1 MNLLKTNF
9 LKKYK
14 DVTLWPFLFVENR
27 EYANHAVFINQETI
41 HAAQQKELF
50 LILFYIWYRIHCLIQ
65 LLMVK
70 NHLLAYRNMVFERE
84 TYFHKSHLEYV
95 KKRKLF
101 SFLKMYRKK
110 HAHGVT
116 F

>member
-1 MNLLKTNF
+1 MILLKTNF
-9 LKKYK
+9 IKNYK
-14 DVTLWPFLFVENR
+14 DETLWPFLFVKNR

-50 LILFYIWYRIHCLIQ
+50 LILFYIWGGIHCWIQ
-65 LLMVK
+65 LLKVEK
-70 NHLLAYRNMVFERE
+70 HLLAYRNMVFERE
-84 TYFHKSHLEYV
+84 AYFHESHLEYL
-95 KKRKLF
+95 KNRKLF
-101 SFLKMYRKK
+101 SSLKMYRKK